1 MKNNS
6 ISPEII
12 SILRKQANKNN
23 FKLLAIFGSYAR
35 NEQTS
40 ESDID
45 LLVEFHEIPSLI
57 TFIQI
62 EHEISEALNLK
73 VDLVTENSL
82 NTYIKNQIISEMQVV
97 YSEK

>member
-12 SILRKQANKNN
+12 SILRKQAKKYN

-35 NEQTS
+35 NEQTC

-45 LLVEFHEIPSLI
+45 LLVKFNEIPSLI

-82 NTYIKNQIISEMQVV
+82 NKYIKNQILSEMQVV